1 MFKMVGLGAIVALT
15 FMCCCSMGTFLPD
28 MLGANGPTSFQDLLE
43 QADGADEEVGNS
55 GPFFQSTPEGDSGT
69 QGGSLF
75 GEQFPGIQNPLGE
88 TKVEIGKVGEI
99 TDIPPYPGAQAVTGN
114 VSIPGVVG
122 GLMGRWRDDMEREGV
137 AYALYSTRDTSS
149 EVSEWY
155 QGEMPD
161 AGWKTEMAVAVP
173 QQGAL
178 LAFSNERKA
187 VSSIL
192 YVFGDDDSGETM
204 IFMLRSRENK

>member
-1 MFKMVGLGAIVALT
+1 MALM

-43 QADGADEEVGNS
+43 QADSADQTQGDS
-55 GPFFQSTPEGDSGT
+55 GPFFQATPQGSEGSA
-69 QGGSLF
+69 GGSLF
-75 GEQFPGIQNPLGE
+75 GGQIPGIPNPLGE
-88 TKVEIGKVGEI
+88 TEVEIGKVGEI

-114 VSIPGVVG
+114 VSIPGAVG
-122 GLMGRWRDDMEREGV
+122 VLMGRWKDDLEKEGV
-137 AYALYSTRDTSS
+137 AYALYSTGDTPG

-155 QGEMPD
+155 QAEMPGE
-161 AGWKTEMAVAVP
+161 GWKTEMAVAIP

-178 LAFSNERKA
+178 LAFSNEQKA
-187 VSSIL
+187 VSSIF
-192 YVFGDDDSGETM
+192 YVFGDSTSGETM